1 MRVCVRV
8 SHRHHV
14 WRWVAAISVPLS
26 YHSAT
31 QTGTSV
37 YVEWSAVHQRNCA
50 AYVTAFSHRRDEEA
64 TLFPNQRWADTTPRG
79 CTHPAHVNRLP
90 FQRGVGARAG
100 AQRTHTHPNPC
111 HVCSLRS
118 IVDLDKGCVCVCG
131 THEQQQLPAW
141 PNHTKTDTT
150 AITRLLFLS
159 STDNNHTVSRMHG
172 SIIPSSL
179 RARRGQRECVRV
191 GELFSQVNF
200 LLSLR

>member
-118 IVDLDKGCVCVCG
+118 IVDLDKGCVCVCVG
-131 THEQQQLPAW
+131 LMNNSSCPHGPTTPKQTPPQSHVCSSYPAQ
-141 PNHTKTDTT
+141 TITT
-150 AITRLLFLS
+150 QSAACMAVS
-159 STDNNHTVSRMHG
+159 SPP
-172 SIIPSSL
+172 PS
-179 RARRGQRECVRV
+179 GREGVRESV
-191 GELFSQVNF
+191 
-200 LLSLR
+200 